1 MDTFVEEVLLPPS
14 PLVVLCTAAGGAAPA
29 PLLDVLALAL
39 RQAAPPFGSPG
50 AGGGGAAQVQLRL
63 ESRAPAPGASLDA
76 PPRKRRSHGADF
88 YEAYAPRGV
97 LQNGWLQSE
106 QRPRQRSGAPA
117 SAATLQRHRSNI
129 AAARSGARRRAA
141 ARSSSQRR

>member
-63 ESRAPAPGASLDA
+63 EPRAPAPGASLYA

-106 QRPRQRSGAPA
+106 SSGWRA
-117 SAATLQRHRSNI
+117 SAAARQPAQRHCKDI
-129 AAARSGARRRAA
+129 AATSQRRAA
-141 ARSSSQRR
+141 ACAQRR